1 MTVLRTTCRRQGS
14 KIRQIPWLLDLCW
27 GLNPLVYN
35 EVCAGGASFLLA
47 RQPVRTE
54 ILNDLD
60 DNVYA
65 LHLCLKD
72 AQLNAALKHRIAKTN
87 YSTAEFLNA
96 KTLIPSTLVE
106 KAWRF
111 LVLSSMS
118 LFAKE
123 AHFDKRMNSQGFVGR
138 SGFWWGYPQIMDG
151 LHHRLRKVIINKEE
165 AVSCLNRFDSVETLH
180 YVDPDYLGASSSYEH
195 SVNHQR
201 LCEVLITLKGYVM
214 LSGYDNDL
222 YNSYLLGSGWTK
234 KVHPSVSH
242 TESQKVRQECI
253 WINPKLRE
261 HQDRMQ
267 GIPKDLG
274 MFEGVMEA

>member
-1 MTVLRTTCRRQGS
+1 MTVFKSTCRRQGS
-14 KIRQIPWLLDLCW
+14 KLRQIPWLLELAW
-27 GLNPLVYN
+27 GLQPLVYN

-47 RQPVRTE
+47 RQAVRTE
-54 ILNDLD
+54 VLNDLD

-72 AQLNAALKHRIAKTN
+72 EKLSKILKQLLSNTN
-87 YSTAEFLNA
+87 YSATEFEKA
-96 KTLIPSTLVE
+96 KNHIPSTLVE

-118 LFAKE
+118 LYAKE
-123 AHFDKRMNSQGFVGR
+123 LHFDQRMNTEGFVGR
-138 SGFWWGYPQIMDG
+138 TGFWWGYPTIIDG
-151 LHHRLRKVIINKEE
+151 LHHRLRKVIITKEDII
-165 AVSCLNRFDSVETLH
+165 VCLRRFDSEHTLH
-180 YVDPDYLGASSSYEH
+180 YVDPDYLGASSSYQH
-195 SVNHQR
+195 SVNHQK
-201 LCEVLITLKGYVM
+201 LCEVLVSLKGHVM

-222 YNSYLLGSGWTK
+222 YNNYLLSSGWTQK
-234 KVHPSVSH
+234 FHPSPSR

-253 WINPKLRE
+253 WLSPKLSE

-274 MFEGVMEA
+274 IFKGVIDA